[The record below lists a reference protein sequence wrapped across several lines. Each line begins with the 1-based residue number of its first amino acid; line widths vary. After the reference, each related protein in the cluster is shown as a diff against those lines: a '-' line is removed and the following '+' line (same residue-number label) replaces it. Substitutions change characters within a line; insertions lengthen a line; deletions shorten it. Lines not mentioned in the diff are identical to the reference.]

1 MYTGHKK
8 SFLHEIY
15 LTWLS
20 KKIIKNKIM
29 AFFVLKEHER
39 NIMPEEAERY
49 EDETLILVAREDSVW
64 DWKQNG
70 IKLVSESW
78 YQTNMKLDIHYF

>member
-1 MYTGHKK
+1 
-8 SFLHEIY
+8 
-15 LTWLS
+15 
-20 KKIIKNKIM
+20 M

-39 NIMPEEAERY
+39 DIMPEEAERY
-49 EDETLILVAREDSVW
+49 KDETLILIAREDSVW

-78 YQTNMKLDIHYF
+78 NQTEIWN